1 MGFESIVDI
10 WESFAHLKENVF
22 FNLGLLLIFGMVG
35 GNITER
41 FHLPR
46 VTGYIIV
53 GMIFGP
59 HGLGLLAKEFVYDI
73 KIVKVLALGFIG
85 FNIGMELKKQ
95 ILKMEAMEVLF
106 MTFFQAFFTFAV
118 VFVVVYFVVR
128 EHKLTY
134 ALLLGSI
141 ATVTTP
147 APIVACMRGYKTK
160 GEISNLVCPMVAID
174 DLIGIVLFSLVLP
187 FSVYFAGHEG
197 EVITFSKFILG
208 PVFNIGFSVLI
219 GIALGYL
226 TLTILRLYKDADN
239 ISIVLIIVTA
249 VLIGVGIGESFDTSD
264 ILLPLMMGLVITNG
278 VKSQMTERIKG
289 NTDAIVLPLLLVFF
303 TISGADLRLNQ
314 FGLIGI
320 LGVVYIFV
328 RIFGKVIGTRIAA
341 TIIKEDKIVKNYLG
355 VTLIPQG
362 GVALDMA
369 ILAEVRFLQIYTETG
384 NSSFDTIGT
393 TVFTVV
399 LGAIIFY
406 KVIGEVVVK
415 WAFSKSGEIND
426 DEENHIKHV
435 W

>member
-1 MGFESIVDI
+1 MTEV
-10 WESFAHLKENVF
+10 WESFSHLSENVF
-22 FNLGLLLIFGMVG
+22 FNLGLLLIVGMIG

-59 HGLGLLAKEFVYDI
+59 HGLGFLGKEFVYDI

-85 FNIGMELKKQ
+85 FNIGMELKRQ
-95 ILKMEAMEVLF
+95 VLKMEALEVIF
-106 MTFFQAFFTFAV
+106 MTFFQALFTFAV
-118 VFVVVYFVVR
+118 VFVVVYFVAK
-128 EHKLTY
+128 EHKVTY

-147 APIVACMRGYKTK
+147 APIVACMRGYKTH
-160 GEISNLVCPMVAID
+160 GEISELVCPMVAID
-174 DLIGIVLFSLVLP
+174 DLIGIVIFSLVLP

-197 EVITFSKFILG
+197 EAITFGKFILG
-208 PVFNIGFSVLI
+208 PIFNIGFSMLI
-219 GIALGYL
+219 GIALGYA
-226 TLTILRLYKDADN
+226 TLLVLRVYKDADN
-239 ISIVLIIVTA
+239 ISIVLIIATA
-249 VLIGVGIGESFDTSD
+249 VLVGVGIGETFETSD

-278 VKSQMTERIKG
+278 IKSRMTERIKG

-303 TISGADLRLNQ
+303 TISGADLKLDK
-314 FGLIGI
+314 FALIGL

-341 TIIKEDKIVKNYLG
+341 TLMKEDNIVKNYLG

-384 NSSFDTIGT
+384 NSVFEEIGT
-393 TVFTVV
+393 TVFTVI

-415 WAFSKSGEIND
+415 WAFSKSGEI
-426 DEENHIKHV
+426 DEDENHHIKHV